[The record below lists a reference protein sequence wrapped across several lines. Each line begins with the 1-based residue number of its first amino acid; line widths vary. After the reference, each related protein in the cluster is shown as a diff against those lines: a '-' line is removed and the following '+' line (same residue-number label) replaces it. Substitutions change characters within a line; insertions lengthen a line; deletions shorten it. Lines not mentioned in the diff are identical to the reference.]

1 MPKIIIQGTVQGVG
15 FRPTVYR
22 VAKALG
28 LKGHVLNTGSNVEV
42 AINGNPNI
50 FMDALKEALPPL
62 ARIDDYSVVDSP
74 EPDNDFQIIQS
85 STGNRNSPLPPDA
98 AICSDCLEELFQPE
112 NPRYQFP
119 FINCTNCGARF
130 SVISDM
136 PYDRPKTSMDDFPMC
151 MACQSEY
158 GSPENRRFH
167 AQTTSCPNCG
177 PQFRLGSI
185 ASSDIGF
192 RFDCS
197 SDPIFDF
204 TRQIDAG
211 KIGAIKSWGGTH
223 IVCIP
228 EEIDYLRDKFNRSQK
243 PLAVMVKDMKTA
255 RKYASISEPEESL
268 LQSTARPI
276 VLVDKK
282 GDYLD
287 ATSPGLDKVGIY
299 LPYNGLHHMLF
310 DVLDHDAVIMTSG
323 NLPGEPMAVT
333 DEEISKLNADI
344 FLIHNRRI
352 INRVD
357 DSVIIPYKSSQF
369 FVRKSRG
376 YVPEPLNLPHDR
388 TLVAVGA
395 DMNGC
400 GAISI
405 GGKAI
410 QTQHIGDINQYDTS
424 LFLEHSIKHLLRLY
438 GISRPDAVITD
449 MHPRYSSRMVGKRL
463 AEEWDVPVIEM
474 QHHAA
479 HGFALAAEHGF
490 EKLQVLSCDGTGYGT
505 DGQVW
510 GGEILQIDKGIFE
523 RTGHLSYIPLLGGD
537 KAVEDPR
544 RMVFAIT
551 QILGTGQSYFDGQEA
566 DILGQIMDSSVKTSS
581 TGRVLDALACWL
593 GVCQKMTYDGEP
605 AMKLEPYL
613 RKGKASYDFKAKIE
627 NGVIDTVD
635 LFGQLGEIAG
645 PGKSPDAANLSRS
658 FVEALFEGLIEAA
671 SPSESLGFTGGVS
684 YNITINEILEQKLDK
699 RGIKLI
705 THQKVPNGDGGI
717 SFGQLA
723 GGGYRVSSSSR

>member
-1 MPKIIIQGTVQGVG
+1 MPKIVIQGIVQGVG

-22 VAKALG
+22 VARKLG
-28 LKGHVLNTGSNVEV
+28 LKGHVLNTGSNVEIV
-42 AINGNPNI
+42 INGNPDI
-50 FMDALKEALPPL
+50 FMGALKEALPPL
-62 ARIDDYSVVDSP
+62 ARIDDFTIEDCP
-74 EPDNDFQIIQS
+74 IPDNDFKILQS

-98 AICSDCLEELFQPE
+98 AICPDCLAELFQPE
-112 NPRYQFP
+112 NLRYQFP

-130 SVISDM
+130 SVIYDM

-151 MACQSEY
+151 MSCQAEY
-158 GSPENRRFH
+158 ENPDDRRFH
-167 AQTTSCPNCG
+167 AQTTSCPDCG
-177 PQFRLGSI
+177 PKYRLEGS
-185 ASSDIGF
+185 DY
-192 RFDCS
+192 
-197 SDPIFDF
+197 PIIDF
-204 TRQIDAG
+204 AKQIDAG

-228 EEIDYLRDKFNRSQK
+228 EEIDYLRNKFNRSQK
-243 PLAVMVKDMKTA
+243 PLAVMVKGMKTA
-255 RKYASISEPEESL
+255 RKYADISDHEEEL
-268 LQSTARPI
+268 LLSTARPI

-287 ATSPGLDKVGIY
+287 DTAPGLDKVGIY

-310 DVLDHDAVIMTSG
+310 DNLDHDAVIMTSG
-323 NLPGEPMAVT
+323 NIPGEPMAVT

-357 DSVIIPYKSSQF
+357 DSVIIPYKNSQF

-376 YVPEPLNLPHDR
+376 YVPEPLKLPHDR

-395 DMNGC
+395 DMNNTG
-400 GAISI
+400 GISI
-405 GGKAI
+405 AGKAI

-424 LFLEHSIKHLLRLY
+424 VFLEESIRHLMRLY

-449 MHPRYSSRMVGKRL
+449 MHPKYSSRQVGKRL
-463 AEEWDVPVIEM
+463 AEEWDVPLIQI

-479 HGFALAAEHGF
+479 HGFGLATEHGL
-490 EKLQVLSCDGTGYGT
+490 EQLKVLSCDGTGYGT

-510 GGEILQIDKGIFE
+510 GGEILQINKGQFE
-523 RTGHLSYIPLLGGD
+523 RTGHLRYIPLLGGD

-551 QILGTGQSYFDGQEA
+551 QILGTSQPYLFGPEA
-566 DILGQIMDSSVKTSS
+566 DVLSQIMETSVKTSS
-581 TGRVLDALACWL
+581 TGRVLDALSCWL

-613 RKGKASYDFKAKIE
+613 RKGIASYDFKAKVD
-627 NGVIDTVD
+627 NGIVDTVD
-635 LFGQLGEIAG
+635 LFGQLSEIAG
-645 PGKSPDAANLSRS
+645 PGESKDTANLSRS
-658 FVEALFEGLIEAA
+658 FVDALFEGLVEVA
-671 SPSESLGFTGGVS
+671 SPSEILGFTGGVS
-684 YNITINEILEQKLDK
+684 YNIVINNILENKLAE
-699 RGIKLI
+699 RGVKLI
-705 THQKVPNGDGGI
+705 THRAVPNGDGGI

-723 GGGYRVSSSSR
+723 GGGYHLLSSSR

>member
-1 MPKIIIQGTVQGVG
+1 MRIIIQGIVQGVG

-22 VAKALG
+22 VAKSLG

-42 AINGNPNI
+42 VIDGDPEE
-50 FMDALKEALPPL
+50 FMDALKKALPPL
-62 ARIDDYSVVDSP
+62 ARIDDFTVEDCP
-74 EPDNDFQIIQS
+74 EPDNKFQIFQS
-85 STGNRNSPLPPDA
+85 SIGTRNSPLPPDA
-98 AICSDCLEELFQPE
+98 AICDDCLAELLQPE
-112 NPRYQFP
+112 NLRYKFP

-130 SVISDM
+130 SVIYDM

-151 MACQSEY
+151 QSCKAEY
-158 GSPENRRFH
+158 DNPEDRRFH
-167 AQTTSCPNCG
+167 AQTTSCPDCG
-177 PQFRLGSI
+177 PYYRLEGVPTN
-185 ASSDIGF
+185 DQIGLF
-192 RFDCS
+192 AKAVDS
-197 SDPIFDF
+197 
-204 TRQIDAG
+204 G

-228 EEIDYLRDKFNRSQK
+228 EAVGYLREKFNRSQK
-243 PLAVMVKDMKTA
+243 PLAVMVKDLETA
-255 RKYASISEPEESL
+255 KKYAVISEHEEAL

-287 ATSPGLDKVGIY
+287 ETAPGLDKVGIY
-299 LPYNGLHHMLF
+299 QPYSGLHHLLF
-310 DVLDHDAVIMTSG
+310 NALAHDAVIMTSG

-333 DEEISKLNADI
+333 DEEIMKLNADI
-344 FLIHNRRI
+344 FLIHNRRV

-357 DSVIIPYKSSQF
+357 DSVIIPYKDSQF

-376 YVPEPLNLPHDR
+376 YVPEPLNLPHDK

-405 GGKAI
+405 AGKAI

-424 LFLEHSIKHLLRLY
+424 VFLEHAIRHLLRLY

-449 MHPRYSSRMVGKRL
+449 MHPKYSSRGLGKQL
-463 AEEWDVPVIEM
+463 AKEWDVPQIEV

-479 HGFALAAEHGF
+479 HGFALAAEHGL
-490 EKLQVLSCDGTGYGT
+490 EVLKILSCDGTGYGT

-510 GGEILQIDKGIFE
+510 GGEIMQIEKGKFE

-544 RMVFAIT
+544 RIVFSIT
-551 QILGTGQSYFDGQEA
+551 QMLGTGQPFFKGQEA
-566 DILGQIMDSSVKTSS
+566 DVLEQMMENSVKTSS

-613 RKGKASYDFKAKIE
+613 RKGAATYDFKAKVN
-627 NGVIDTVD
+627 NGIIDTVD
-635 LFGQLGEIAG
+635 LFGQLYSASEPSGIRNETE
-645 PGKSPDAANLSRS
+645 KANISRS
-658 FVEALFEGLIEAA
+658 FVEALFNGMIEAA
-671 SPSESLGFTGGVS
+671 RPADMLGFTGGVS
-684 YNITINEILEQKLDK
+684 YNLAINDILEQKLTE
-699 RGIKLI
+699 RGAKLI
-705 THQKVPNGDGGI
+705 THQNVPNGDGGI

-723 GGGYRVSSSSR
+723 GGGR